1 MEMGNFLGPKG
12 FIGIAGLLSA
22 MSVSNPQI
30 SKHQTF
36 FLIPSILPSDFESN
50 GRFYPYIDNF
60 RRRLARHP
68 ILVSPPKGQ
77 MTLHYPPT
85 SCGPM
90 TKTKLAIRHETLR
103 ASSASRRASRASRRG
118 GVKTTVLTLLAISGL
133 AAGGYYWAMN
143 RPGSNLES
151 SSEPMLQAVSEGPFD
166 HIVLE
171 QGEIESSSNNEV
183 KCEVKGRGGSG
194 TPILTVIP
202 EGTLVKKGDT
212 LCQLDSSALEQEAKN
227 QRIVVSTAES
237 AVISSEAAVNKAVIA
252 RQEYLDGTF
261 LTERQAIVSEIAV
274 AQQSLR
280 KAELSLESAERL
292 AAKGT
297 LKPLQIEAEEF
308 SVENAKSTLASAQ
321 ARLKVL
327 DELTKAKMLVQ
338 YDADIETSKA
348 KLESDKNTLI
358 EEKDKLEEIQNQIKS
373 CTIIAPADG
382 QVVYAN
388 KSSGRGGSEFIVE
401 PGAVVREQQTIF
413 LLPDPTRMQVKAK
426 INESRIS
433 LIREGMPVKIQ
444 VNAVENELLGRVI
457 KVNKYA
463 EPGNWWGSNVK
474 EYATF
479 IQIVDPPET
488 IRTGMTAEVR
498 IFVEQIDKAI
508 QIPVHAVYET
518 KRHHFVLV
526 RDGDKWDTREIK
538 IGATND
544 KFVTVNEGISANEN
558 VVLDPRNHLDK
569 MDIPEIQEEDDRSK
583 LVAMSNEP
591 IPKSAAAADGPSA
604 AGGPGARSGGGG
616 SGMNPEAIVGMIMQ
630 NLDTN
635 TDGSLSQEEV
645 AGDDRMKSSFS
656 DYDANKDGKVDR
668 AELAAGFKKR
678 MAAMGGGAGRPGG
691 GGAGRG
697 PGAPAN

>member
-1 MEMGNFLGPKG
+1 M
-12 FIGIAGLLSA
+12 
-22 MSVSNPQI
+22 
-30 SKHQTF
+30 
-36 FLIPSILPSDFESN
+36 
-50 GRFYPYIDNF
+50 
-60 RRRLARHP
+60 
-68 ILVSPPKGQ
+68 
-77 MTLHYPPT
+77 
-85 SCGPM
+85 
-90 TKTKLAIRHETLR
+90 KTKLATRRNLVH
-103 ASSASRRASRASRRG
+103 ASRKARQG
-118 GVKTTVLTLLAISGL
+118 GVKSTVLSLLAISGL
-133 AAGGYYWAMN
+133 AAGGYYWATN
-143 RPGSNLES
+143 RSGSNLES
-151 SSEPMLQAVSEGPFD
+151 SAEPMLHSVAEGPFD

-194 TPILTVIP
+194 TPILSVIP

-227 QRIVVSTAES
+227 QRIVVSSAES
-237 AVISSEAAVNKAVIA
+237 SVISSEAAVNKAVIA

-261 LTERQAIVSEIAV
+261 LTERKSILSEIAV

-308 SVENAKSTLASAQ
+308 SVENAKSTLESAQ
-321 ARLKVL
+321 ARLRVL

-338 YDADIETSKA
+338 FDADIETTRA
-348 KLESDKNTLI
+348 KLESDKNTLV
-358 EEKDKLEEIQNQIKS
+358 EEKNKLEEIQGQIKA
-373 CTIIAPADG
+373 CTIKAPADG

-401 PGAVVREQQTIF
+401 AGAVVREQQTIF

-433 LIREGMPVKIQ
+433 LIREGMPVKIR

-479 IQIVDPPET
+479 IQIVEPPET

-498 IFVEQIDKAI
+498 IFVEQIDKAV

-526 RDGDKWDTREIK
+526 RDGAKWDTREIK

-544 KFVTVNEGISANEN
+544 KFVTVKEGVSANDN

-569 MDIPEIQEEDDRSK
+569 MEIPEIQEEDDRSK

-591 IPKSAAAADGPSA
+591 MPKSAASA
-604 AGGPGARSGGGG
+604 GAPGAGGAGGPAGARGGAGG
-616 SGMNPEAIVGMIMQ
+616 AGGMNPEAIVGMIMQ
-630 NLDTN
+630 RMDTN

-645 AGDDRMKSSFS
+645 AADERMKSSFS

-678 MAAMGGGAGRPGG
+678 MAAMGGGAGGPGG

-697 PGAPAN
+697 PGAPN

>member
-1 MEMGNFLGPKG
+1 MKSTKLTR
-12 FIGIAGLLSA
+12 
-22 MSVSNPQI
+22 VSRSQR
-30 SKHQTF
+30 SLRSRSRRRGAAAK
-36 FLIPSILPSDFESN
+36 SIL
-50 GRFYPYIDNF
+50 G
-60 RRRLARHP
+60 
-68 ILVSPPKGQ
+68 
-77 MTLHYPPT
+77 
-85 SCGPM
+85 
-90 TKTKLAIRHETLR
+90 
-103 ASSASRRASRASRRG
+103 
-118 GVKTTVLTLLAISGL
+118 LLAIAGL
-133 AAGGYYWAMN
+133 AAGGYWWYTN
-143 RPGSNLES
+143 RTSGEFGSNS
-151 SSEPMLQAVSEGPFD
+151 NEPLLHSVAQGPFD

-202 EGTLVKKGDT
+202 EGTFVKKGEQ

-237 AVISSEAAVNKAVIA
+237 AVISSEAAVNKAMIA

-261 LTERQAIVSEIAV
+261 LTERKAILSEIAV

-280 KAELSLESAERL
+280 KSELSLESAERL

-297 LKPLQIEAEEF
+297 LKPLQIEAENY
-308 SVENAKSTLASAQ
+308 SVENAKNTLDSAQ
-321 ARLKVL
+321 GRLRVL
-327 DELTKAKMLVQ
+327 DELTKRKMLVQ
-338 YDADIETSKA
+338 FDADIETTKA

-358 EEKDKLEEIQNQIKS
+358 EERTKLEEIQNQVKA

-388 KSSGRGGSEFIVE
+388 KFSGRGGGEFVVE
-401 PGAVVREQQTIF
+401 PGALVREQQTIF

-433 LIREGMPVKIQ
+433 LIREGMPVKVR

-479 IQIVDPPET
+479 IQIIDPPET

-498 IFVEQIDKAI
+498 IFVEQIENAI
-508 QIPVHAVYET
+508 QVPVHAVYET

-526 RDGDKWDTREIK
+526 RDGEKWDTREIE

-544 KFVTVNEGISANEN
+544 KFVTVKSGLAQDDN
-558 VVLDPRNHLDK
+558 VVLDPRNHLDR
-569 MDIPEIQEEDDRSK
+569 MVIPEIREEDDREK
-583 LVAMSNEP
+583 MVAISNQP
-591 IPKSAAAADGPSA
+591 IPKAPMRGA
-604 AGGPGARSGGGG
+604 AGEEGGRPAGAPGAGGAMSADSIVSGIFQR
-616 SGMNPEAIVGMIMQ
+616 M
-630 NLDTN
+630 DTN
-635 TDGSLSQEEV
+635 SDGKLSLEEV
-645 AGDDRMKSSFS
+645 SGEERMKSGFS
-656 DYDANKDGKVDR
+656 EYDANKDGSIDK
-668 AELAAGFKKR
+668 AEMATAMKKR
-678 MAAMGGGAGRPGG
+678 LAAMGAGG
-691 GGAGRG
+691 GGGGGRG
-697 PGAPAN
+697 PGAPSN

>member
-1 MEMGNFLGPKG
+1 MHFQSFPFLSSPSALET
-12 FIGIAGLLSA
+12 IAMRSTSDTNHSRTMKSTKLTHASRSHRSLRSRSRRRGA
-22 MSVSNPQI
+22 AA
-30 SKHQTF
+30 K
-36 FLIPSILPSDFESN
+36 SIL
-50 GRFYPYIDNF
+50 G
-60 RRRLARHP
+60 
-68 ILVSPPKGQ
+68 
-77 MTLHYPPT
+77 
-85 SCGPM
+85 
-90 TKTKLAIRHETLR
+90 
-103 ASSASRRASRASRRG
+103 
-118 GVKTTVLTLLAISGL
+118 LLAIAGL
-133 AAGGYYWAMN
+133 AAGGYWWYTN
-143 RPGSNLES
+143 RTTGEFGSNS
-151 SSEPMLQAVSEGPFD
+151 NEPLLHTVAQGPFD

-202 EGTLVKKGDT
+202 EGTFVKKGDQ

-237 AVISSEAAVNKAVIA
+237 AVISSEAAVNKAMIA

-261 LTERQAIVSEIAV
+261 LTERKAILSEIAV

-297 LKPLQIEAEEF
+297 LKPLQIEAENYA
-308 SVENAKSTLASAQ
+308 VENAKNTLDSAQ
-321 ARLKVL
+321 GRLRVL
-327 DELTKAKMLVQ
+327 DELTKRKMLVQ
-338 YDADIETSKA
+338 FDADIETTKA

-358 EEKDKLEEIQNQIKS
+358 EERTKLEEIQNQVKACS
-373 CTIIAPADG
+373 IIAPADG

-388 KSSGRGGSEFIVE
+388 KFSGRGGGEFVVE
-401 PGAVVREQQTIF
+401 PGALVREQQTIF

-433 LIREGMPVKIQ
+433 LIREGMPVKVR

-479 IQIVDPPET
+479 IQIIDPPET

-498 IFVEQIDKAI
+498 IFVEQIEDAI
-508 QIPVHAVYET
+508 QVPVHAVYET

-526 RDGDKWDTREIK
+526 RDGEKWDTREIE

-544 KFVTVNEGISANEN
+544 KFVTVKSGLKAEDN
-558 VVLDPRNHLDK
+558 VVLDPRNHLDR
-569 MDIPEIQEEDDRSK
+569 MVIPEIREEDDREK
-583 LVAMSNEP
+583 MVAISNQP
-591 IPKSAAAADGPSA
+591 IPKAPMRGAAGEEGGRPTGAPGAGGAMNADGIVA
-604 AGGPGARSGGGG
+604 AIFQR
-616 SGMNPEAIVGMIMQ
+616 M
-630 NLDTN
+630 DTN
-635 TDGSLSQEEV
+635 SDGKLSLEEV
-645 AGDDRMKSSFS
+645 SGEERMKTAFS
-656 DYDANKDGKVDR
+656 EYDANKDGSVDKG
-668 AELAAGFKKR
+668 EMAAAMKKR
-678 MAAMGGGAGRPGG
+678 MAAMGAGG
-691 GGAGRG
+691 GGRG
-697 PGAPAN
+697 PGAPSN